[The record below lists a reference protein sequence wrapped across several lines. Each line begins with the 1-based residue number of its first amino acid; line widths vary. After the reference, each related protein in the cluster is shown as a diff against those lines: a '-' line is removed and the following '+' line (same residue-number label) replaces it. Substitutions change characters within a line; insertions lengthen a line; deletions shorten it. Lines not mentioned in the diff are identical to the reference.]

1 MKIQNLWMGVAI
13 LLFCNFTSIPD
24 TEPEKNPGIKK
35 ENRDESVKPG
45 DDFFQFANGG
55 WIKANPLTPEYS
67 RYGSF
72 EMLEQKTNLQLQTLI
87 NNLAKSQHPKGSV
100 AQKVADLYN
109 LSMDSIRRNK
119 EGYSP
124 IKADQKAISNLKTRE
139 QLFLSIAEM
148 EITGMS
154 PFFSV
159 RIGTDRDNSNK
170 KLVAI
175 SQGGI
180 GMGQKDYY
188 TETTESTVKIRDAY
202 KDLMVDLFL
211 MTGNNEKEAR
221 IKMQDAFRIENRL
234 ANASLSRTEMRDPTK
249 TYHKIPY
256 AELKSR
262 YNKLDWDGFFK
273 ILGYNPKE
281 VNVSV
286 FEFLSE
292 VQNILTTES
301 LDALKNYLT
310 WNLVNSASRTL
321 SDEIEARAF
330 EFSGKTLTGSPEQS
344 PRWKRSL
351 QVINRTMGMAL
362 GQMYAEK
369 YFPKENKE
377 RMMSLVQN
385 LLTAMGKRI
394 DAQEWMSDVT
404 KKRAHD
410 KLSKFKVKIAY
421 PDKWKDYSGLT
432 IDPSK
437 SFYENMK
444 AVSIWSYWDRA
455 NKYNEPTDRTE
466 MRMTPQTVNASYS
479 STNNDI
485 TFPAGILQYPFFDM
499 SADDAFNY
507 GAIGVVIGHEIT
519 HGFDDNGARYDG
531 DGNFKNWWEPE
542 DEAQFKAKGDQLTNW
557 FDNIVVLK
565 GTGNEPDLHANGRT
579 TLGENIADHGGLE
592 IAWQAFQEATKD
604 KEQVVI
610 DGLTPGQRFFL
621 AYATIWGQN
630 IRDAEIR
637 RRTKSD
643 SHSLGRWRVN
653 GTLPHINAWYEAWG
667 IKEGDAL
674 YLAPEKRVSVW

>member
-35 ENRDESVKPG
+35 ENRYESVKPG

-310 WNLVNSASRTL
+310 WNLVNGASRTL

-444 AVSIWSYWDRA
+444 AV
-455 NKYNEPTDRTE
+455 
-466 MRMTPQTVNASYS
+466 
-479 STNNDI
+479 
-485 TFPAGILQYPFFDM
+485 
-499 SADDAFNY
+499 
-507 GAIGVVIGHEIT
+507 
-519 HGFDDNGARYDG
+519 
-531 DGNFKNWWEPE
+531 
-542 DEAQFKAKGDQLTNW
+542 
-557 FDNIVVLK
+557 
-565 GTGNEPDLHANGRT
+565 
-579 TLGENIADHGGLE
+579 
-592 IAWQAFQEATKD
+592 
-604 KEQVVI
+604 
-610 DGLTPGQRFFL
+610 
-621 AYATIWGQN
+621 
-630 IRDAEIR
+630 
-637 RRTKSD
+637 
-643 SHSLGRWRVN
+643 
-653 GTLPHINAWYEAWG
+653 
-667 IKEGDAL
+667 
-674 YLAPEKRVSVW
+674 

>member
-310 WNLVNSASRTL
+310 WNLVNGASRTL

-519 HGFDDNGARYDG
+519 HGIRQCGYI
-531 DGNFKNWWEPE
+531 
-542 DEAQFKAKGDQLTNW
+542 KAELINM
-557 FDNIVVLK
+557 L
-565 GTGNEPDLHANGRT
+565 L
-579 TLGENIADHGGLE
+579 L
-592 IAWQAFQEATKD
+592 
-604 KEQVVI
+604 
-610 DGLTPGQRFFL
+610 FL
-621 AYATIWGQN
+621 PNSFAVN
-630 IRDAEIR
+630 IRQLQE
-637 RRTKSD
+637 
-643 SHSLGRWRVN
+643 SLSEHVTHGV
-653 GTLPHINAWYEAWG
+653 G
-667 IKEGDAL
+667 I
-674 YLAPEKRVSVW
+674 

>member
-1 MKIQNLWMGVAI
+1 MKIQKLWMGVAI

-24 TEPEKNPGIKK
+24 TEPEKNAGIKK
-35 ENRDESVKPG
+35 ENRDESVRPG

-72 EMLEQKTNLQLQTLI
+72 EMLEQKTNLQLRALI
-87 NNLAKSQHPKGSV
+87 NELSKSQHPKGSV

-109 LSMDSIRRNK
+109 LSMDSITRNK
-119 EGYSP
+119 LGYSP

-139 QLFLSIAEM
+139 QLFLYIAEM
-148 EITGMS
+148 EITGAS
-154 PFFSV
+154 PFFAV
-159 RIGTDRDNSNK
+159 RIGTDRDDSNK

-175 SQGGI
+175 SQGGT
-180 GMGQKDYY
+180 GLGQKDYY
-188 TETTESTVKIRDAY
+188 TETSESTVKIRDAY

-211 MTGNNEKEAR
+211 LTGYSEKEAR
-221 IKMQDAFRIENRL
+221 VKMQDAFRIENRL

-256 AELKSR
+256 TELKSR
-262 YNKLDWDGFFK
+262 YNKLNWDGFFK
-273 ILGYNPKE
+273 ILGYSPKE

-286 FEFLSE
+286 FEFMNE
-292 VQNILTTES
+292 AQNILTTES
-301 LDALKNYLT
+301 LDALKNYLL
-310 WNLVNSASRTL
+310 WNLVNNASRTL
-321 SDEIEARAF
+321 SDDIEARAF
-330 EFSGKTLTGSPEQS
+330 EFSGKTLTGSSEQA

-369 YFPKENKE
+369 YFPKENKD
-377 RMMSLVQN
+377 RMMTLVQN

-410 KLSKFKVKIAY
+410 KLSKFNVKIAY

-455 NKYNEPTDRTE
+455 NKFNEPTDKTE

-479 STNNDI
+479 STSNDI

-542 DEAQFKAKGDQLTNW
+542 DEAQFKAKGDQLVGW

-565 GTGNEPDLHANGRT
+565 GSGNEPDLHANGRT

-592 IAWQAFQEATKD
+592 IAWEAFQEATKG
-604 KEQVVI
+604 KEQKVI

-637 RRTKSD
+637 RRTKTD